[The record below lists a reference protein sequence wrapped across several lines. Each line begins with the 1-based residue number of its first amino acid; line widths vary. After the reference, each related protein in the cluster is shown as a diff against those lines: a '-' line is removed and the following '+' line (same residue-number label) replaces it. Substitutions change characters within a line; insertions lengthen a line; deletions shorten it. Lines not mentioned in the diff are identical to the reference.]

1 MLNDFDFRSPRDQRV
16 TEFGE
21 HCFYLNGLV
30 LHPAWRVAAS
40 YDVHDYSRGFIRIFS
55 RWLRH
60 LSRARRR
67 KIVGIHGMDR
77 RDLLSDIGFA
87 CSARLCH
94 VASGDF
100 DAHSSFSSPV
110 GSTPAH
116 CPLDDTNLALCL
128 RHRCVCVLD
137 ALQMVSTAGVKQAIL
152 PASIQSTGGHCRL
165 ANSCAQ
171 ATRTFLSCSEYSSSL
186 SP

>member
-40 YDVHDYSRGFIRIFS
+40 YDVHDHSRGFINIFS
-55 RWLRH
+55 RWLHH

-94 VASGDF
+94 VASSDF
-100 DAHSSFSSPV
+100 DAGSGFSSPV
-110 GSTPAH
+110 GSPQAN
-116 CPLDDTNLALCL
+116 CALDGPDLALCFRYRSACL
-128 RHRCVCVLD
+128 FD
-137 ALQMVSTAGVKQAIL
+137 ALQMVSSNGSPVGGRTKQNGMAR
-152 PASIQSTGGHCRL
+152 HEC
-165 ANSCAQ
+165 
-171 ATRTFLSCSEYSSSL
+171 EK
-186 SP
+186 